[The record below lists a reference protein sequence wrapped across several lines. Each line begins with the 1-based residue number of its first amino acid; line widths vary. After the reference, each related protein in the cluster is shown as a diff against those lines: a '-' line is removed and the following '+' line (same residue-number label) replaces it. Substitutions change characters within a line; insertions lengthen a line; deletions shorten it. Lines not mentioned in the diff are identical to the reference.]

1 MKDLQTMFLYKG
13 KETSPKEIEEL
24 LKVEFA
30 ETFKKSKKQIIL
42 RELIEGA
49 IRTLLSVG
57 VCLLI
62 EYTANINPVIK
73 WISTATVILL
83 QLIWLGLVLSE
94 LAIITKATKEES
106 LESCMKAL
114 ASVIKEIVFQPKY
127 KELKE
132 VVKKSISFSV
142 TQTVSTEL
150 VEDYKIFYDYID
162 IETIHP
168 LTKETRTFSVPV
180 SRVVS
185 DSDCKVETIIWSEDG
200 VELMTP

>member
-1 MKDLQTMFLYKG
+1 MFLYKG

-24 LKVEFA
+24 LKDEFA

-42 RELIEGA
+42 RELIEGT
-49 IRTLLSVG
+49 IRTLLSMG

-62 EYTANINPVIK
+62 EYTANINPIIK
-73 WISTATVILL
+73 WISIATVVLL

-106 LESCMKAL
+106 IEGCMMAL

-150 VEDYKIFYDYID
+150 VEDYNIFFDYID
-162 IETIHP
+162 ITTIHP
-168 LTKETRTFSVPV
+168 LTKETRTLSVPV
-180 SRVVS
+180 NRVVS
-185 DSDCKVETIIWSEDG
+185 DSDCKVETIVWSEEG